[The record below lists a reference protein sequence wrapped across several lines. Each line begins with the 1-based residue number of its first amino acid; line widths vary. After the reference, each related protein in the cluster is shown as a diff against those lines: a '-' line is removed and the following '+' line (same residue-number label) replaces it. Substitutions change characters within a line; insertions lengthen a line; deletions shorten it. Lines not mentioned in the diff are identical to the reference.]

1 MREIKL
7 LQAADLHL
15 DSAFESLSPEKAA
28 ERRKGQ
34 RELLYKLA
42 NIAEENG
49 VQAVLLVGDV
59 FNGVDIEHETEHD
72 FCRAM
77 GALPCPVI
85 IAPGNHDPYSAYS
98 IWETAHLPENIFVFK
113 NAETECVEFP
123 GVRARFWGAGFQN
136 TFSRPLLREFE
147 APEKRHDMPD
157 VMVIHGDVGAGESA
171 YNLITRD
178 DLMKSGM
185 DYVALGHIHAR
196 SPLKMAGETVYA
208 YCGCTEGRG
217 FDETGEKGALL
228 VTISD
233 DGISSEFIPLGG
245 VRYEILTVDISGR
258 NPLEAVLIAIS
269 GLSAK
274 DCCRVILTG
283 ECTEMPD
290 VNFLRKKLDGAL
302 SELQIKDETTLKR
315 NVWSQ
320 LGQDTLSGVYLGRL
334 NSLLKATGS
343 VEAREKIELAARYGL
358 AAIENGGDLI

>member
-15 DSAFESLSPEKAA
+15 DSAFESLSPEKAI

-34 RELLYKLA
+34 RALLSKLA
-42 NIAEENG
+42 AAAEERG

-59 FNGVDIEHETEHD
+59 FDGAEVEHDTLRD

-85 IAPGNHDPYSAYS
+85 IAPGNHDPYSVYS
-98 IWETAHLPENIFVFK
+98 VWETSHLPENIFVFK
-113 NAETECVEFP
+113 NAEIEGVEFP

-136 TFSRPLLREFE
+136 TFSRPLLSEFE

-157 VMVIHGDVGAGESA
+157 VMIIHGEVGTGESA
-171 YNLITRD
+171 YNLITRE
-178 DLMKSGM
+178 DLLKSGM

-208 YCGCTEGRG
+208 YSGCTEGRG

-245 VRYEILTVDISGR
+245 VRYEIINVDISGK
-258 NPLEAVLIAIS
+258 NPLEAVLTEIS
-269 GLSAK
+269 ALSAR
-274 DCCRVILTG
+274 DSCRIVLTG
-283 ECTEMPD
+283 ECTEPPD
-290 VNFLRKKLDGAL
+290 LSFLRKKLDGAL

-315 NVWSQ
+315 DVWTF
-320 LGQDTLSGVYLGRL
+320 LGQDTLSGVFLGRL
-334 NSLLKATGS
+334 NSLFKSADS
-343 VEAREKIELAARYGL
+343 AEEREKIELAARYGL
-358 AAIENGGDLI
+358 AAIDNGGDLI